1 MGETA
6 RDLSR
11 LELRWRF
18 ATTRLLDDCR
28 EVFGA
33 PVLSVR
39 DVRHAGIGNPARGVD
54 AVLVAV
60 ANRHDAVGGEQDG
73 AVEGIEL
80 FLLLPPGV
88 AVVAHQVIVLL
99 ERGIVVRRQHLT
111 VGVDVDTGI
120 LALLEQLFQVLEVV
134 SGDQD
139 AGASADADV
148 HLGQLGLAVSRGV
161 RLVEQGHD
169 GDGGLA
175 CLHHHLDHLVLG
187 EVFGS

>member
-1 MGETA
+1 MQLVVSRMGPLKESN
-6 RDLSR
+6 L
-11 LELRWRF
+11 
-18 ATTRLLDDCR
+18 
-28 EVFGA
+28 
-33 PVLSVR
+33 
-39 DVRHAGIGNPARGVD
+39 
-54 AVLVAV
+54 
-60 ANRHDAVGGEQDG
+60 
-73 AVEGIEL
+73 
-80 FLLLPPGV
+80 LLLPPGV

-99 ERGIVVRRQHLT
+99 ERGIVVSRQHLT

-187 EVFGS
+187 EVFGVDASASSKSCRCRILVAEHGRVICIAAMPFAVDE